1 MSYPYEF
8 KHRTEIDAL
17 TGIKSSLSKIRQV
30 IALTYI
36 LFVTNNRQGFVE
48 YCYSVNPTT
57 LEIKPELLEKI
68 KTFLKQKDID
78 DVINDNPLLKG
89 QYESLYVGM
98 TLLFRIANLKMNGKQ
113 NTAERTG
120 GLRFPKQ
127 IYFASNIVMLDLILK
142 GISDDVLKQS
152 LFEWLKNEKSSNQD
166 FENRVC
172 SFLSVSTLFTQFKI
186 RDNNLK
192 EIFFQTEGIYKALIE
207 GHKDITIDDS
217 KESVGPTRIYK
228 NLIKENLEPWITQTN
243 GRLVFTNQGAIKSED
258 FLQIISTTLDIN
270 SVKDDAIAADNEQSI
285 LTQEDKKNEAL
296 TSFPLQ
302 QIYYGAPGTGK
313 SHEIKEQAAEAEE
326 QGRVFRTTFHP
337 DSDYSTFVGCYK
349 PTISQK
355 AVRNVAGDVVKKDGK
370 EVFEDYISY
379 QFVPQA
385 FTNAYV
391 KAWQTNEPVFL
402 IIEEINR
409 GNCAQIFGDLFQLLD
424 RGDDGVSDYPI
435 KADTDLC
442 QYLEKEL
449 GEDESKGIKDG
460 KLCLPANLHIWATM
474 NTSDQSLFPIDSA
487 FKRRWDWHYTPIC
500 NANKGWKVEANG
512 NQYDWWDFLQK
523 INGRI
528 ERATSSED
536 KQLGYFFCKA
546 DGNGVI
552 SAEKF
557 VSKVIFYLWN
567 DVFKDFADSSDDP
580 FKVADGNR
588 MTFRSFYIAD
598 EKGKTIVNEDNVEA
612 LLGSLGVVSTFID
625 VNDSNELENSNGAK
639 GFLINGE
646 VEKVMMHVP
655 SKVVSLYVEKNPDLS
670 AAEIVSIWNT
680 LETKGQYVFTS
691 EEIQQKKTA
700 SIDEKLLGRYD
711 PLSLKNGETIYV
723 WNQMIQE
730 RIDDFSKKVNAQSW
744 GIHIE
749 PIA

>member
-1 MSYPYEF
+1 MSAVFVDKENSVTY
-8 KHRTEIDAL
+8 KN
-17 TGIKSSLSKIRQV
+17 SSDRRNEWLSLIPETNEDVYNFTPSKI
-30 IALTYI
+30 
-36 LFVTNNRQGFVE
+36 
-48 YCYSVNPTT
+48 
-57 LEIKPELLEKI
+57 
-68 KTFLKQKDID
+68 
-78 DVINDNPLLKG
+78 
-89 QYESLYVGM
+89 
-98 TLLFRIANLKMNGKQ
+98 
-113 NTAERTG
+113 
-120 GLRFPKQ
+120 
-127 IYFASNIVMLDLILK
+127 
-142 GISDDVLKQS
+142 
-152 LFEWLKNEKSSNQD
+152 
-166 FENRVC
+166 
-172 SFLSVSTLFTQFKI
+172 
-186 RDNNLK
+186 
-192 EIFFQTEGIYKALIE
+192 
-207 GHKDITIDDS
+207 
-217 KESVGPTRIYK
+217 
-228 NLIKENLEPWITQTN
+228 
-243 GRLVFTNQGAIKSED
+243 D
-258 FLQIISTTLDIN
+258 FL
-270 SVKDDAIAADNEQSI
+270 A
-285 LTQEDKKNEAL
+285 
-296 TSFPLQ
+296 PLQ

-313 SHEIKEQAAEAEE
+313 SHEIKEQTAEAEE

-391 KAWQTNEPVFL
+391 KAWQTDEPVFL

-442 QYLEKEL
+442 QYLKKEL
-449 GEDESKGIKDG
+449 GEGHDGIKDD
-460 KLCLPANLHIWATM
+460 KICLPRNLHIWATM

-500 NANKGWKVEANG
+500 NAKKGWKVEANG

-523 INGRI
+523 INERI

-536 KQLGYFFCKA
+536 KQLGYFFCKP
-546 DGNGVI
+546 DCNGVI

-567 DVFKDFADSSDDP
+567 DVFKDFADSSDDL

-588 MTFRSFYIAD
+588 MTFRTFYTAD
-598 EKGKTIVNEDNVEA
+598 DNGKTIVNEDNVEA

-625 VNDSNELENSNGAK
+625 ADELENSNGVK

-749 PIA
+749 PIV

>member
-1 MSYPYEF
+1 MIKIFKFRTNDLHPSAGKQIEF
-8 KHRTEIDAL
+8 NTAVVRDFFEFTEEKVQIVCHCIDANGKELQIVKSLLRLSPARGDYKVYQNEDGSPNIKDFFLDTLHL
-17 TGIKSSLSKIRQV
+17 TVEKNIDDYF
-30 IALTYI
+30 ALRKRGGDDYDLFYI
-36 LFVTNNRQGFVE
+36 PALL
-48 YCYSVNPTT
+48 SVNEVYAR
-57 LEIKPELLEKI
+57 LSLHKNCM
-68 KTFLKQKDID
+68 DVVVD
-78 DVINDNPLLKG
+78 D
-89 QYESLYVGM
+89 ES
-98 TLLFRIANLKMNGKQ
+98 
-113 NTAERTG
+113 
-120 GLRFPKQ
+120 
-127 IYFASNIVMLDLILK
+127 
-142 GISDDVLKQS
+142 QS
-152 LFEWLKNEKSSNQD
+152 ES
-166 FENRVC
+166 
-172 SFLSVSTLFTQFKI
+172 
-186 RDNNLK
+186 
-192 EIFFQTEGIYKALIE
+192 IF
-207 GHKDITIDDS
+207 
-217 KESVGPTRIYK
+217 
-228 NLIKENLEPWITQTN
+228 
-243 GRLVFTNQGAIKSED
+243 
-258 FLQIISTTLDIN
+258 
-270 SVKDDAIAADNEQSI
+270 
-285 LTQEDKKNEAL
+285 DKKDNL
-296 TSFPLQ
+296 PLQ

-313 SHEIKEQAAEAEE
+313 SHEIKEQTAEAEE

-442 QYLEKEL
+442 KYLEKEL
-449 GEDESKGIKDG
+449 GEDGSEGIKGIKDG

-512 NQYDWWDFLQK
+512 NQYDWWEFLQK
-523 INGRI
+523 INERI
-528 ERATSSED
+528 ESATSSED

-598 EKGKTIVNEDNVEA
+598 ENGKTIVNEDNVEV
-612 LLGSLGVVSTFID
+612 LLGSLGVDF
-625 VNDSNELENSNGAK
+625 
-639 GFLINGE
+639 F
-646 VEKVMMHVP
+646 
-655 SKVVSLYVEKNPDLS
+655 SK
-670 AAEIVSIWNT
+670 T
-680 LETKGQYVFTS
+680 TS
-691 EEIQQKKTA
+691 EEEIEEEDEFGDNSNKPKYSINGVGEIPQNRLAEECLREYIKLNPEQSVEEVLAKWKGLGNIVSHFVESKDEFDARTDSKKYRSTA
-700 SIDEKLLGRYD
+700 VPCKDSVIYIANDGY
-711 PLSLKNGETIYV
+711 SAKNGKTEMLLNAV
-723 WNQMIQE
+723 N
-730 RIDDFSKKVNAQSW
+730 SKNW
-744 GIHIE
+744 GIKV
-749 PIA
+749 AKVA

>member
-1 MSYPYEF
+1 MIKIFKFRTNDLQPSAGKQIEF
-8 KHRTEIDAL
+8 NSAVVRDFFEFTEEKVQIVCHCIDANGKELQIVKSLLRLSPARGDYKVYQNEDGSPNIKDFFLDTLHL
-17 TGIKSSLSKIRQV
+17 TVEKNIDDYF
-30 IALTYI
+30 ALRKRGGDDYDLFYI
-36 LFVTNNRQGFVE
+36 PALL
-48 YCYSVNPTT
+48 SVNEVYAR
-57 LEIKPELLEKI
+57 LSLHKNCM
-68 KTFLKQKDID
+68 DVVVD
-78 DVINDNPLLKG
+78 D
-89 QYESLYVGM
+89 ES
-98 TLLFRIANLKMNGKQ
+98 
-113 NTAERTG
+113 
-120 GLRFPKQ
+120 
-127 IYFASNIVMLDLILK
+127 
-142 GISDDVLKQS
+142 QS
-152 LFEWLKNEKSSNQD
+152 ES
-166 FENRVC
+166 
-172 SFLSVSTLFTQFKI
+172 
-186 RDNNLK
+186 
-192 EIFFQTEGIYKALIE
+192 IF
-207 GHKDITIDDS
+207 
-217 KESVGPTRIYK
+217 
-228 NLIKENLEPWITQTN
+228 
-243 GRLVFTNQGAIKSED
+243 
-258 FLQIISTTLDIN
+258 
-270 SVKDDAIAADNEQSI
+270 
-285 LTQEDKKNEAL
+285 DKKDNL
-296 TSFPLQ
+296 LLQ

-313 SHEIKEQAAEAEE
+313 SHEIKEQTAEAEE

-349 PTISQK
+349 PAMKENIISK
-355 AVRNVAGDVVKKDGK
+355 NGVESK
-370 EVFEDYISY
+370 EEQIVYSFT
-379 QFVPQA
+379 PQA

-449 GEDESKGIKDG
+449 GEDGSKGIKDG

-523 INGRI
+523 INERI

-588 MTFRSFYIAD
+588 MTFRTFYTAD
-598 EKGKTIVNEDNVEA
+598 DNGKTIVNEDNVEA

-625 VNDSNELENSNGAK
+625 ADELENSNGVK

>member
-1 MSYPYEF
+1 MEELRNLQDLYRLAAEKFTQYDGKDF
-8 KHRTEIDAL
+8 
-17 TGIKSSLSKIRQV
+17 
-30 IALTYI
+30 I
-36 LFVTNNRQGFVE
+36 L
-48 YCYSVNPTT
+48 
-57 LEIKPELLEKI
+57 PELFKKQVKEINNSTISYNRYSAII
-68 KTFLKQKDID
+68 KTKGTQNGVLNIYLPNQWFFIASYFTDFYNELQKYKRFTLKAISKER
-78 DVINDNPLLKG
+78 LK
-89 QYESLYVGM
+89 EL
-98 TLLFRIANLKMNGKQ
+98 
-113 NTAERTG
+113 
-120 GLRFPKQ
+120 
-127 IYFASNIVMLDLILK
+127 
-142 GISDDVLKQS
+142 
-152 LFEWLKNEKSSNQD
+152 NEKSLSNAEMEAIHTLPLNETSQEYLVKFVTEYSWWGGAKTIDRGD
-166 FENRVC
+166 FYVSPILNCAKLVNASQSFVADLCAFLADKKTLVQVIITEGECLENV
-172 SFLSVSTLFTQFKI
+172 VS
-186 RDNNLK
+186 NK
-192 EIFFQTEGIYKALIE
+192 EIF
-207 GHKDITIDDS
+207 S
-217 KESVGPTRIYK
+217 
-228 NLIKENLEPWITQTN
+228 
-243 GRLVFTNQGAIKSED
+243 
-258 FLQIISTTLDIN
+258 
-270 SVKDDAIAADNEQSI
+270 
-285 LTQEDKKNEAL
+285 
-296 TSFPLQ
+296 LQ

-313 SHEIKEQAAEAEE
+313 SHEIKEQTAEAEE

-355 AVRNVAGDVVKKDGK
+355 AVRNVAGDVVKRDGK

-449 GEDESKGIKDG
+449 GEDGSKGIKDG

-500 NANKGWKVEANG
+500 NAKKGWKVEANG

-523 INGRI
+523 INERI

-588 MTFRSFYIAD
+588 MTFRTFYTVD
-598 EKGKTIVNEDNVEA
+598 ENGKTIVNEDNVEA
-612 LLGSLGVVSTFID
+612 LFGSLGVDF
-625 VNDSNELENSNGAK
+625 
-639 GFLINGE
+639 F
-646 VEKVMMHVP
+646 
-655 SKVVSLYVEKNPDLS
+655 SK
-670 AAEIVSIWNT
+670 T
-680 LETKGQYVFTS
+680 TS
-691 EEIQQKKTA
+691 EEEIEEEDEFGDNSNKPKYSINGVGEIPQNRLAEECLREYIKLNPEQSVEEVLAKWKGLGNIVSHFVESKDEFDARTDSKKYRSTA
-700 SIDEKLLGRYD
+700 VHCKDSVIYIANDGY
-711 PLSLKNGETIYV
+711 SAKNGKTEMLLNAV
-723 WNQMIQE
+723 N
-730 RIDDFSKKVNAQSW
+730 SKNW
-744 GIHIE
+744 GIKV
-749 PIA
+749 AKVVKVA

>member
-1 MSYPYEF
+1 MSNEASPIC
-8 KHRTEIDAL
+8 RGQNL
-17 TGIKSSLSKIRQV
+17 
-30 IALTYI
+30 
-36 LFVTNNRQGFVE
+36 
-48 YCYSVNPTT
+48 T
-57 LEIKPELLEKI
+57 LETVLMFIYAMP
-68 KTFLKQKDID
+68 KTAMPKVDF
-78 DVINDNPLLKG
+78 NA
-89 QYESLYVGM
+89 
-98 TLLFRIANLKMNGKQ
+98 F
-113 NTAERTG
+113 AERRMKGWTQTHS
-120 GLRFPKQ
+120 Q
-127 IYFASNIVMLDLILK
+127 IARQMALY
-142 GISDDVLKQS
+142 
-152 LFEWLKNEKSSNQD
+152 
-166 FENRVC
+166 FEN
-172 SFLSVSTLFTQFKI
+172 
-186 RDNNLK
+186 
-192 EIFFQTEGIYKALIE
+192 EGICYPK
-207 GHKDITIDDS
+207 
-217 KESVGPTRIYK
+217 
-228 NLIKENLEPWITQTN
+228 
-243 GRLVFTNQGAIKSED
+243 FTNQVTVEQVTEYANYWARHYFVPNPYTPSLKGKKPTNIYAYLKSEI
-258 FLQIISTTLDIN
+258 LQGSFEFTKACNSIFNIELNNLDKVRVYLNSFTDLVIDNDIMSIN
-270 SVKDDAIAADNEQSI
+270 EGLTADSQVPLHPVNEEVDAKTYYEMFGAKMLEDEIGDVRYFDN
-285 LTQEDKKNEAL
+285 L
-296 TSFPLQ
+296 PLQ

-313 SHEIKEQAAEAEE
+313 SHEIKEQTAEAEE

-355 AVRNVAGDVVKKDGK
+355 AVRNVAGDVVKRDGK

-379 QFVPQA
+379 QFVPQV

-391 KAWQTNEPVFL
+391 KAWQTNGPVFL

-449 GEDESKGIKDG
+449 GEDGSKGIKDG
-460 KLCLPANLHIWATM
+460 KIRLPRNLHIWATM

-500 NANKGWKVEANG
+500 NAKKGWKVEANG

-523 INGRI
+523 INERI

-598 EKGKTIVNEDNVEA
+598 ENGKTIVNEDNVEA
-612 LLGSLGVVSTFID
+612 LLGSLGVDF
-625 VNDSNELENSNGAK
+625 
-639 GFLINGE
+639 F
-646 VEKVMMHVP
+646 
-655 SKVVSLYVEKNPDLS
+655 SK
-670 AAEIVSIWNT
+670 T
-680 LETKGQYVFTS
+680 TS
-691 EEIQQKKTA
+691 EEEIEEEDEFGDNSNKPKYSINGVGEIPQNRLAEECLREYIKLNPEQSVEEVLAKWKGLGNIVSHFVESKDEFDARTDSKKYRSTA
-700 SIDEKLLGRYD
+700 VPCKDSVIYIANDGY
-711 PLSLKNGETIYV
+711 SAKNGKTEMLLNAV
-723 WNQMIQE
+723 N
-730 RIDDFSKKVNAQSW
+730 SKNW
-744 GIHIE
+744 GIKV
-749 PIA
+749 AKVVKVA

>member
-1 MSYPYEF
+1 MENLYNQKMAMLGYDQLVCDIFINWEDVKDEILIPERKSGSGNGTIHVFLGAADIQLRKEFNSYYSAVETGEDPSLHSVEVKHLFLTSNIISMLGYVCQYYHLQNKNFERSINENLTLLDSYDNGDGLLATQSLLKLSTGSNKLRPYF
-8 KHRTEIDAL
+8 KQFESNGVFVKL
-17 TGIKSSLSKIRQV
+17 IRQ
-30 IALTYI
+30 I
-36 LFVTNNRQGFVE
+36 LLPNSA
-48 YCYSVNPTT
+48 Y
-57 LEIKPELLEKI
+57 KI
-68 KTFLKQKDID
+68 SLYK
-78 DVINDNPLLKG
+78 NSSG
-89 QYESLYVGM
+89 QYAA
-98 TLLFRIANLKMNGKQ
+98 FW
-113 NTAERTG
+113 
-120 GLRFPKQ
+120 
-127 IYFASNIVMLDLILK
+127 LI
-142 GISDDVLKQS
+142 GFDSQTN
-152 LFEWLKNEKSSNQD
+152 FEADS
-166 FENRVC
+166 
-172 SFLSVSTLFTQFKI
+172 SVSH
-186 RDNNLK
+186 LK
-192 EIFFQTEGIYKALIE
+192 ERQPQVS
-207 GHKDITIDDS
+207 HH
-217 KESVGPTRIYK
+217 
-228 NLIKENLEPWITQTN
+228 
-243 GRLVFTNQGAIKSED
+243 
-258 FLQIISTTLDIN
+258 
-270 SVKDDAIAADNEQSI
+270 
-285 LTQEDKKNEAL
+285 
-296 TSFPLQ
+296 SFPLQ

-313 SHEIKEQAAEAEE
+313 SHEIKEQTAEAEE

-349 PTISQK
+349 PNISQK

-391 KAWQTNEPVFL
+391 KAWQTNGPVFL

-435 KADTDLC
+435 KADSDLC
-442 QYLEKEL
+442 KYLEKEL
-449 GEDESKGIKDG
+449 GEGHDGIKDG
-460 KLCLPANLHIWATM
+460 KIRLPRNLHIWATM

-500 NANKGWKVEANG
+500 NAKKGWKVEANG

-523 INGRI
+523 INERI

-536 KQLGYFFCKA
+536 KQLGYFFCKP

-588 MTFRSFYIAD
+588 MTFRTFYTAD
-598 EKGKTIVNEDNVEA
+598 DNGKTIVNEDNVEA

-625 VNDSNELENSNGAK
+625 ADELENSNGVK

>member
-1 MSYPYEF
+1 MNQ
-8 KHRTEIDAL
+8 D
-17 TGIKSSLSKIRQV
+17 
-30 IALTYI
+30 
-36 LFVTNNRQGFVE
+36 
-48 YCYSVNPTT
+48 
-57 LEIKPELLEKI
+57 
-68 KTFLKQKDID
+68 KQ
-78 DVINDNPLLKG
+78 L
-89 QYESLYVGM
+89 QLYQDFICKC
-98 TLLFRIANLKMNGKQ
+98 T
-113 NTAERTG
+113 
-120 GLRFPKQ
+120 
-127 IYFASNIVMLDLILK
+127 S
-142 GISDDVLKQS
+142 
-152 LFEWLKNEKSSNQD
+152 NEKSVKNYTDFKRINECIKKIFPDKAILDFIDPYELENVISLLENQAEFQEYDIKGKKQYSNTLKTYQRFLNAQMLFSGKSQPIQD
-166 FENRVC
+166 KFIGN
-172 SFLSVSTLFTQFKI
+172 
-186 RDNNLK
+186 
-192 EIFFQTEGIYKALIE
+192 Y
-207 GHKDITIDDS
+207 
-217 KESVGPTRIYK
+217 
-228 NLIKENLEPWITQTN
+228 
-243 GRLVFTNQGAIKSED
+243 
-258 FLQIISTTLDIN
+258 
-270 SVKDDAIAADNEQSI
+270 
-285 LTQEDKKNEAL
+285 
-296 TSFPLQ
+296 PLQ
-302 QIYYGAPGTGK
+302 QIYFGAPGTGK
-313 SHEIKEQAAEAEE
+313 SHEIKEQTAKAEE

-337 DSDYSTFVGCYK
+337 DSDYASFVGCYK
-349 PTISQK
+349 PTMK
-355 AVRNVAGDVVKKDGK
+355 PTGK
-370 EVFEDYISY
+370 TLASGEKEEVITY
-379 QFVPQA
+379 QFTPQA

-391 KAWQTNEPVFL
+391 KAWKSPNDPVFL

-449 GEDESKGIKDG
+449 GEDGSKGIKDG

-500 NANKGWKVEANG
+500 NAKKGWKVEANG

-523 INGRI
+523 INERI
-528 ERATSSED
+528 ESATNSED

-598 EKGKTIVNEDNVEA
+598 ENGKTIVNEDNVEA

-625 VNDSNELENSNGAK
+625 ADELENSNGVK

>member
-1 MSYPYEF
+1 MSNEASPIC
-8 KHRTEIDAL
+8 RGQNL
-17 TGIKSSLSKIRQV
+17 
-30 IALTYI
+30 
-36 LFVTNNRQGFVE
+36 
-48 YCYSVNPTT
+48 T
-57 LEIKPELLEKI
+57 LETVLMFIYAMP
-68 KTFLKQKDID
+68 KTAMPKVDF
-78 DVINDNPLLKG
+78 NA
-89 QYESLYVGM
+89 
-98 TLLFRIANLKMNGKQ
+98 F
-113 NTAERTG
+113 AERRMKGWTQTHS
-120 GLRFPKQ
+120 Q
-127 IYFASNIVMLDLILK
+127 IARQMALY
-142 GISDDVLKQS
+142 
-152 LFEWLKNEKSSNQD
+152 
-166 FENRVC
+166 FEN
-172 SFLSVSTLFTQFKI
+172 
-186 RDNNLK
+186 
-192 EIFFQTEGIYKALIE
+192 EGICYPK
-207 GHKDITIDDS
+207 
-217 KESVGPTRIYK
+217 
-228 NLIKENLEPWITQTN
+228 
-243 GRLVFTNQGAIKSED
+243 FTNQVTVEQVTEYANYWARHYFVPNPYTPSLKGKKPTNIYAYLKSEI
-258 FLQIISTTLDIN
+258 LQGSFEFTKACNSIFNIELNNLDKVRVYLNSFTDLVIDNDIMSIN
-270 SVKDDAIAADNEQSI
+270 EGLTADSQVPLHPVNEEVDAKTYYEMFGAKMLEDEIGDVRYFDN
-285 LTQEDKKNEAL
+285 L
-296 TSFPLQ
+296 PLQ

-313 SHEIKEQAAEAEE
+313 SHEIKEQTAEAEE

-355 AVRNVAGDVVKKDGK
+355 AVRNVAGDVVKRDGK

-391 KAWQTNEPVFL
+391 KAWKSPNDPVFL

-449 GEDESKGIKDG
+449 GEDGSKGIKDG

-523 INGRI
+523 INERI

-598 EKGKTIVNEDNVEA
+598 ENGKTIVNEDNVEA
-612 LLGSLGVVSTFID
+612 LLGSLGVVSTFIKAD
-625 VNDSNELENSNGAK
+625 ELENSNGVK

>member
-1 MSYPYEF
+1 MIKIFKFRTNDLHPSAGKQIEF
-8 KHRTEIDAL
+8 NTAVVRDFFEFTEEKVQIVCHCIDANGKELQIVKSLLRLSPARGDYKVYQNEDGSPNIKDFFLDTLHL
-17 TGIKSSLSKIRQV
+17 TVEKNIDDYF
-30 IALTYI
+30 ALRKRGGDDYDLFYI
-36 LFVTNNRQGFVE
+36 PALL
-48 YCYSVNPTT
+48 SVNEVYAR
-57 LEIKPELLEKI
+57 LSLHKNCM
-68 KTFLKQKDID
+68 DVVVD
-78 DVINDNPLLKG
+78 D
-89 QYESLYVGM
+89 ES
-98 TLLFRIANLKMNGKQ
+98 
-113 NTAERTG
+113 
-120 GLRFPKQ
+120 
-127 IYFASNIVMLDLILK
+127 
-142 GISDDVLKQS
+142 QS
-152 LFEWLKNEKSSNQD
+152 ES
-166 FENRVC
+166 
-172 SFLSVSTLFTQFKI
+172 
-186 RDNNLK
+186 
-192 EIFFQTEGIYKALIE
+192 IF
-207 GHKDITIDDS
+207 
-217 KESVGPTRIYK
+217 
-228 NLIKENLEPWITQTN
+228 
-243 GRLVFTNQGAIKSED
+243 
-258 FLQIISTTLDIN
+258 
-270 SVKDDAIAADNEQSI
+270 
-285 LTQEDKKNEAL
+285 DKKDNL
-296 TSFPLQ
+296 LLQ

-313 SHEIKEQAAEAEE
+313 SHEIKEQTAEAEE

-355 AVRNVAGDVVKKDGK
+355 AVRNVAGDVVKRDGK

-385 FTNAYV
+385 FINAYV
-391 KAWQTNEPVFL
+391 KAWQTNKPVFL

-449 GEDESKGIKDG
+449 GEDGSKGIKDG

-588 MTFRSFYIAD
+588 MTFRTFYTVD
-598 EKGKTIVNEDNVEA
+598 ENGKTIVNEDNVEA